1 MKKGNSMAGRAVTEL
16 DFRKPEYRD
25 AKVEDYEFRADG
37 ALVRKDRW
45 EVGIRTICGLVG
57 MSDRDF
63 EIPDVVSKVK
73 QLATDQEGWMAIEV
87 MEDSDDYPAES
98 VPVSIQLS
106 DSSILKGASYS
117 PSQNAWLWRGQSFR
131 DEVSAWKEEFG
142 NAHREGLSA

>member
-1 MKKGNSMAGRAVTEL
+1 MAGRAVTEL

-63 EIPDVVSKVK
+63 EIPDVVSKVE
-73 QLATDQEGWMAIEV
+73 QLATHQEGWMAIED

-106 DSSILKGASYS
+106 DSSILRGFYSLHRMSGCGGAELQRRSV
-117 PSQNAWLWRGQSFR
+117 R
-131 DEVSAWKEEFG
+131 V
-142 NAHREGLSA
+142 EGRKR

>member
-1 MKKGNSMAGRAVTEL
+1 MTEL

-63 EIPDVVSKVK
+63 EIPDVVSKVE
-73 QLATDQEGWMAIEV
+73 QLATDQEGWMAIED

-98 VPVSIQLS
+98 TPVSIQLS
-106 DSSILKGASYS
+106 DASILKGASYS

-131 DEVSAWKEEFG
+131 EEVSAWKEESDS
-142 NAHREGLSA
+142 AHREGLSA